1 METATDFSQF
11 APAKRETKSVTTE
24 AMISRQAQEVQA
36 AMVVAKRFPRDE
48 FEAFNKIIKACER
61 KSLAESAIYSFPRGA
76 TKVTGPS
83 IRLAEVLALN
93 WGNIDFGIME
103 LEQKNGESTVMS
115 YAWDLE
121 TNTRRQMVFTVKHER
136 KASNVIKKLD
146 DPRDIYEMVA
156 NNGARRLRAC
166 ILAIIPGDIVDAA
179 EEKCKQT
186 LTTGNSKPLIDRV
199 REAIVKF
206 DKEYS
211 VSIKM
216 LEDYIGCNVDAFS
229 EQDYLKLG
237 GVIKALR
244 DGMAKRDDY
253 FDIRP
258 TAKDVV
264 SNTTKEFEDMTKS
277 FEEAEAKKNATGQG
291 ELPLT

>member
-1 METATDFSQF
+1 MEDTTDFSQF
-11 APAKRETKSVTTE
+11 APVKQAPKSVTTE

-48 FEAFNKIIKACER
+48 FTAFNKIMTACER

-76 TKVTGPS
+76 TKITGPS

-121 TNTRRQMVFTVKHER
+121 TNTRRQMLFTVKHER
-136 KASNVIKKLD
+136 KAGGTIKKLD

-179 EEKCKQT
+179 EEKCKHT
-186 LTTGNSKPLIDRV
+186 LTTGNSKPLVDRV
-199 REAIVKF
+199 RDAIVKF

-216 LEDYIGCNVDAFS
+216 LEDYIGCNVEAFT

-258 TAKDVV
+258 TATNVV
-264 SNTTKEFEDMTKS
+264 SKTATEFEDLNKS
-277 FEEAEAKKNATGQG
+277 FEEAEAKKNGTQQG
-291 ELPLT
+291 ELSLD